1 VLARRCNLHTQ
12 PHTYTKASVLHLYRV
27 VQHQVQASDRAGSSS
42 GSNSSST
49 SGGADSTGTLPFD
62 RDNDGFVMPRAI
74 SKVPRVVRTQQQ
86 QQQQSSV
93 AVVAATRHVPRPRS
107 VSWSGHESHVKATI
121 LMLNQQRPRFL
132 TL

>member
-1 VLARRCNLHTQ
+1 LCHVE
-12 PHTYTKASVLHLYRV
+12 
-27 VQHQVQASDRAGSSS
+27 QHQVEASDRAGSSS
-42 GSNSSST
+42 GNNSSST
-49 SGGADSTGTLPFD
+49 GVTDSTVALPFD

-121 LMLNQQRPRFL
+121 LMLNQQRPRYV
-132 TL
+132 TV